1 MRRSGA
7 FWMDSGGHSGPVFR
21 MRIWLHFIVVAVSL
35 VFAGCQPRAT
45 DADRSSTEKIVAT
58 YSIVAFDPATGD
70 LGVAVQSKF
79 FGVGTVVPWAKSGVG
94 AIATQASV
102 NVTYGPKGLKL
113 LEEGSDAEQVVKL
126 LTDADE
132 GRDARQCGIV
142 DAQGRSATFTGNA
155 CLAFAG
161 GRTGKNFTVQG
172 NILASVKVID
182 AMAEAYEAAQK
193 TEGSELA
200 DWLVAALQAGEDA
213 GGDSRGRQSAAL
225 LVVRDKG
232 GYGGASDRYIDLR
245 VEDHPDPTKEL
256 ARLLELHKGFYRS
269 LHQRRPKRGQ

>member
-1 MRRSGA
+1 MRT
-7 FWMDSGGHSGPVFR
+7 
-21 MRIWLHFIVVAVSL
+21 WLHFIVLGVLVAIT
-35 VFAGCQPRAT
+35 GCEPPAT
-45 DADRSSTEKIVAT
+45 AVDRPSGGEIVAT

-70 LGVAVQSKF
+70 LGVCVQSKF

-94 AIATQASV
+94 AIATQASA
-102 NVTYGPKGLKL
+102 NVTYGAKGLKFL
-113 LEEGSDAEQVVKL
+113 AEGSDAAQVIKL

-132 GRDARQCGIV
+132 GREARQCGIV
-142 DAQGRSATFTGNA
+142 DARGRSATFTGKD
-155 CLAFAG
+155 CRAFAG
-161 GRTGKNFTVQG
+161 GRTGKHFAVQG
-172 NILASVKVID
+172 NILAGAKVLD

-256 ARLLELHKGFYRS
+256 SRLLELHKGFYRS
-269 LHQRRPKRGQ
+269 LHLRRPKGNP

>member
-1 MRRSGA
+1 MRT
-7 FWMDSGGHSGPVFR
+7 
-21 MRIWLHFIVVAVSL
+21 WLHFIVVAVS
-35 VFAGCQPRAT
+35 VAVTGCKQRAT
-45 DADRSSTEKIVAT
+45 DVDRSAAEKIVAT

-94 AIATQASV
+94 AIATQASA
-102 NVTYGPKGLKL
+102 NVTYGPKGLQL
-113 LEEGSDAEQVVKL
+113 IEEGNDAEQVVKL
-126 LTDADE
+126 LTDADD
-132 GRDARQCGIV
+132 GRDLRQCGIV
-142 DAQGRSATFTGNA
+142 DAQGRSATFTGKD

-161 GRTGKNFTVQG
+161 GRTGKNFAVQG
-172 NILASVKVID
+172 NILANAKVLD
-182 AMAEAYEAAQK
+182 AMAGAYEAAQK

-225 LVVRDKG
+225 LVVRDKC

-269 LHQRRPKRGQ
+269 LHQRRPKREQ